1 MAVTPRP
8 RPPRPATTLGGFLAA
23 AIVLVGWLLSSPPGS
38 SPDDGY
44 HLASIWCARGYVDG
58 FCLEN
63 PGAASPE
70 DRALVPFA
78 IKGVSCYAY
87 DPTASAACTLEVLS
101 TSPNQYA
108 ASSGGNIT
116 GERAPLY
123 YWTMHALVSEDI
135 PAAVARIRLANVA
148 ILLAMLAATM
158 AVAPAPV
165 RRAVALAWLLAS
177 LPLGLFIVTS
187 TNTGAW
193 GLIGLGTFWANGLSM
208 RSATTQSRQVI
219 AGLLAVTGL
228 VMALGSRTEALGH
241 AIVSVVAL
249 GLMYAV
255 ERHSREPFR
264 QRPAA
269 IRARITRLR
278 LLTGS
283 LSLAALALAVTIL
296 PISDYLS
303 GATGELRK
311 GHAELVRRGFGEP
324 LLVLVLETPQMWTGP
339 FGDKWGL
346 GWIDTPMPSI
356 SALAA
361 MASFLAVL
369 SFALK
374 GAPPAKMVATT
385 TVFAGMLV
393 LPVLSLL
400 WAGNIVGEQLQPRMY
415 MVLLFILLGLALAPT
430 PAGPMLW
437 LGAGQR
443 AVLITALGVGQAT
456 ALHTN
461 MRRYVAGLD
470 SSRYLNLNSDIQWW
484 WADVPSPMF
493 VWVVTSITYV
503 GLASLILQQF
513 DRRKQEGSD
522 PSFPRIS

>member
-1 MAVTPRP
+1 MAVTSHRRLQGPL
-8 RPPRPATTLGGFLAA
+8 AIAGGFLAA
-23 AIVLVGWLLSSPPGS
+23 AVVLLGWLLSSPPGS

-44 HLASIWCARGYVDG
+44 HLASIWCSRGYVDE

-63 PGAASPE
+63 PGSASPE
-70 DRALVPFA
+70 ERALVPFA
-78 IKGVSCYAY
+78 IRGVSCYAY

-101 TSPNQYA
+101 TSPSQYA

-123 YWTMHALVSEDI
+123 YWTMHAFVSTDI
-135 PAAVARIRLANVA
+135 PAALARIRLANVT
-148 ILLAMLAATM
+148 ILLIMLAATM
-158 AVAPAPV
+158 AVASGPI
-165 RRAVALAWLLAS
+165 RRAVALTWLLAS

-193 GLIGLGTFWANGLSM
+193 GLIGLGTFWANAVSM
-208 RSATTQSRQVI
+208 RSAPTRLRRS
-219 AGLLAVTGL
+219 AAALLAIVGL
-228 VMALGSRTEALGH
+228 IMALGSRTEALGH
-241 AIVSVVAL
+241 TVVTIAAL
-249 GLMYAV
+249 GVMYAIG
-255 ERHSREPFR
+255 RGAQEPFR

-269 IRARITRLR
+269 LRARRTRLR
-278 LLTGS
+278 VLGGVV
-283 LSLAALALAVTIL
+283 ALATLTLAIAVL

-303 GATGELRK
+303 GATSELRK

-324 LLVLVLETPQMWTGP
+324 LLLLVLEAPQMWTGP

-356 SALAA
+356 ASLAA

-369 SFALK
+369 ALALK
-374 GAPPAKMVATT
+374 GAQLPKMLAVS
-385 TVFAGMLV
+385 TVFMGMLA

-415 MVLLFILLGLALAPT
+415 MALLFVLLGLSLVPE
-430 PAGPMLW
+430 PNGPRLW
-437 LGAGQR
+437 FGAGQR
-443 AVLITALGVGQAT
+443 AVLIASLGIGQAT

-493 VWVVTSITYV
+493 VWTVTSITYV
-503 GLASLILQQF
+503 ALAALILQQF
-513 DRRKQEGSD
+513 DREAVDDTVLRPASKS
-522 PSFPRIS
+522 

>member
-8 RPPRPATTLGGFLAA
+8 RPSGPVAIVGGFLAA

-44 HLASIWCARGYVDG
+44 HLASIWCSRGYVDG

-70 DRALVPFA
+70 ERALVPFA

-101 TSPNQYA
+101 TSPNQYT

-123 YWTMHALVSEDI
+123 YWTMHAFVSEDI
-135 PAAVARIRLANVA
+135 PAALARIRLANVA

-158 AVAPAPV
+158 AVATAPI
-165 RRAVALAWLLAS
+165 RRAVALTWLLAS

-187 TNTGAW
+187 ANTGAW
-193 GLIGLGTFWANGLSM
+193 GLIGLGTFWANAVSI
-208 RSATTQSRQVI
+208 RSAPSRLRK
-219 AGLLAVTGL
+219 AAAALLAVAGL

-241 AIVSVVAL
+241 TIVSIAAL

-255 ERHSREPFR
+255 ERSTQEPFR

-269 IRARITRLR
+269 IRARMTRLR
-278 LLTGS
+278 LVTGG
-283 LSLAALALAVTIL
+283 LALAALAVAVAIL

-303 GATGELRK
+303 GATWEIRK

-324 LLVLVLETPQMWTGP
+324 LLVLVLEAPQMWTGP

-361 MASFLAVL
+361 MATFLAVL
-369 SFALK
+369 ALALK
-374 GAPPAKMVATT
+374 DAPPAKMVATI

-400 WAGNIVGEQLQPRMY
+400 WAGNVVGEQLQPRMY
-415 MVLLFILLGLALAPT
+415 MALLFVLLGLALIPT
-430 PAGPMLW
+430 SDGPVLR
-437 LGAGQR
+437 LGGGQR
-443 AVLITALGVGQAT
+443 TVLVVALGIGQAT

-461 MRRYVAGLD
+461 MRRYVSGLD
-470 SSRYLNLNSDIQWW
+470 SSRYLNLNKTIEWW

-493 VWVVTSITYV
+493 VWAVTSVAYV
-503 GLASLILQQF
+503 ALAAFILKQF
-513 DRRKQEGSD
+513 DQRTVEGVDASV
-522 PSFPRIS
+522 PRPA